1 VLYAC
6 VKVLLPLA
14 CALLLGC
21 AIWHWLIPERPLYP
35 WRDYNPWNFADWA
48 RNGFGPTLVTQL
60 VLTIIGVAGFT
71 AVVGWVG
78 YAAVTGRGIKQRLT
92 DPAPI
97 DEAPESLA
105 TT

>member
-1 VLYAC
+1 
-6 VKVLLPLA
+6 
-14 CALLLGC
+14 
-21 AIWHWLIPERPLYP
+21 
-35 WRDYNPWNFADWA
+35 
-48 RNGFGPTLVTQL
+48 VTQVIL
-60 VLTIIGVAGFT
+60 ALIGVAGFS

-78 YAAVTGRGIKQRLT
+78 YAAVTGRGLKQRLT